1 MWICH
6 TLPVYLSMDTGCF
19 RLRAIVIGAAASMA
33 VQSLPAGAQEWVG
46 WSVGWFSA
54 EVFEEPPYCFPR
66 ITLSHH
72 PTSSAQE
79 SIHLPRLP
87 SVCFLFLATPW
98 GMWDRSPPPE
108 TEPCPVAGAQSPR
121 HWMPRF
127 FSDRSHSNGCE
138 DPVWFWFAFLTNDQ
152 HLFICL
158 VTISISAL
166 QKCLLKSFAH
176 LKK

>member
-1 MWICH
+1 MPHFACIFVDGHGLFPPPGHCDWRCCE
-6 TLPVYLSMDTGCF
+6 YGCS
-19 RLRAIVIGAAASMA
+19 VSSGWCS
-33 VQSLPAGAQEWVG
+33 GVG
-46 WSVGWFSA
+46 WLERGGFSA
-54 EVFEEPPYCFPR
+54 EVFEAPPYCFPR
-66 ITLSHH
+66 IALSHH

-79 SIHLPRLP
+79 SVHLPRLP

-98 GMWDRSPPPE
+98 GMRDRSPPPE

-121 HWMPRF
+121 HWMPGF

-138 DPVWFWFAFLTNDQ
+138 DSLWFWFAFLTNDQ

-166 QKCLLKSFAH
+166 QKYLLKSFAL